1 ISLPNAIVDIVNNA
15 PGCNSPEEVEESC
28 NSCLPNG
35 ITFTSQEQIDNFFAN
50 YPGCN
55 TIKGNVE
62 ISGNF
67 DITNLDGLLGL
78 KKIEGQLLVD
88 HNYELHNFIGLDSLK
103 EALGMITIANN
114 IHLVDFTGLES
125 LATIGDNLMITEN
138 DDLINLAG
146 LESLTVIPGSL
157 GIGENPSL
165 LNLNGLENLENVGSL
180 LFIDHNE
187 DLLSLDG
194 LINLSN
200 IGEDLIIETN
210 HSLVDITA
218 LSNLSTIGDYLYI
231 NENIS
236 LQNLFG
242 LDSLQPN
249 SINDLTITGNSVL
262 SDCDVLSICQYLAAP
277 GGTVDIQSNAPGCN
291 SQEEVEAACLTG
303 FSELEAAIPI
313 TIFPNPANETISIT
327 ANNHQQINVVNI
339 YDLAGELVLN
349 VEKGKNEID
358 IRSLKPGM
366 YLLEVIQKNH
376 AYRSKLIIQ

>member
-1 ISLPNAIVDIVNNA
+1 MKKLILIITILVSFQFGVLAQ
-15 PGCNSPEEVEESC
+15 G
-28 NSCLPNG
+28 CLPEG
-35 ITFTSQEQIDNFFAN
+35 ITFTTQEQIDNFFAN

-55 TIKGNVE
+55 TIEGNVE

-78 KKIEGQLLVD
+78 ERIEGELLVH

-103 EALGMITIANN
+103 EVQGMITIAHN
-114 IHLVDFTGLES
+114 IHLVGFAGLES
-125 LATIGDNLMITEN
+125 IATIGDNLMIIEN
-138 DDLINLAG
+138 DDLVSLAG

-165 LNLNGLENLENVGSL
+165 LNLHGLENLENVGSL
-180 LFIDHNE
+180 LIIDQNE
-187 DLLSLDG
+187 DLLSLNG

-242 LDSLQPN
+242 LDNLQPN

-277 GGTVDIQSNAPGCN
+277 GGTVDIQNNAPGCN
-291 SQEEVEAACLTG
+291 SQEEVEAGCLTG
-303 FSELEAAIPI
+303 FSEIEEASSV
-313 TIFPNPANETISIT
+313 TLFPNPANESIT
-327 ANNHQQINVVNI
+327 IFTNNHQQINVVNI
-339 YDLAGELVLN
+339 YDLAGEVVLKAKEDLMN
-349 VEKGKNEID
+349 IKVNT
-358 IRSLKPGM
+358 LNPGM
-366 YLLEVIQKNH
+366 YLVEIVLENQS
-376 AYRSKLIIQ
+376 YRQKLIIQ